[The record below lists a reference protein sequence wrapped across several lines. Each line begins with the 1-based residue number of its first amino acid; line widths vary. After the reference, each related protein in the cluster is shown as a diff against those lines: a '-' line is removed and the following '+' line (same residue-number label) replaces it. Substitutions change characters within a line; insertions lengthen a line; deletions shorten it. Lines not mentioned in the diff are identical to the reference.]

1 VLLLRFRVYP
11 RSMPHCTPK
20 RKKVTRGLGTSA
32 RKGGKV
38 PASFARVIRWIAP
51 ALRQLLLLRHAKSAW
66 DDPGL
71 SDHSRPL
78 TVRGRAA
85 AGAMRQAMLGLA
97 LSPDVVLVSSA
108 RRTVQTL
115 EALEPWEET
124 PLIEPMDALYLA
136 TAPELLKI
144 LHGVAETARSV
155 MVIGHNPGL
164 HELAVLLTG
173 SARDPADAR
182 RLSEGYPTG
191 ALAEFALSGPWGTLA
206 AGGGRLHRFLCPRDL
221 PQLAI

>member
-1 VLLLRFRVYP
+1 VSR
-11 RSMPHCTPK
+11 TE
-20 RKKVTRGLGTSA
+20 
-32 RKGGKV
+32 
-38 PASFARVIRWIAP
+38 
-51 ALRQLLLLRHAKSAW
+51 LRQLLLLRHAKSSW

-78 TVRGRAA
+78 NARGRAA

-108 RRTVQTL
+108 RRTLQTL

-136 TAPELLKI
+136 TAPELLKV
-144 LHGVAETARSV
+144 LNGVAETARGV
-155 MVIGHNPGL
+155 LLIGHNPGL
-164 HELAVLLTG
+164 HDLAVLLMG

-182 RLSEGYPTG
+182 RLAEGYPTG
-191 ALAEFALSGPWGTLA
+191 ALAEFSVPGPWGTLG
-206 AGGGRLHRFLCPRDL
+206 AGGARLHRFLCPRDL

>member
-1 VLLLRFRVYP
+1 MSR
-11 RSMPHCTPK
+11 T
-20 RKKVTRGLGTSA
+20 
-32 RKGGKV
+32 
-38 PASFARVIRWIAP
+38 
-51 ALRQLLLLRHAKSAW
+51 ALRQLLLLRHAKSSW

-78 TVRGRAA
+78 NARGRAA

-108 RRTVQTL
+108 RRTLQTL

-124 PLIEPMDALYLA
+124 PLVEPMDALYLA
-136 TAPELLKI
+136 TAPELLKV
-144 LHGVAETARSV
+144 LNGVAETARSV
-155 MVIGHNPGL
+155 MLVGHNPGL
-164 HELAVLLTG
+164 HELAVLLMG
-173 SARDPADAR
+173 SARETADAR
-182 RLSEGYPTG
+182 RLAEGYPAGT
-191 ALAEFALSGPWGTLA
+191 LAEFSVPGPWRTLA